1 MTDDAATTHDG
12 IQSLLDIMRQLRD
25 PDSGCPWDL
34 KQNFHTIV
42 PYTIEETYE
51 LAEAIAIEDF
61 AQIRDELGDVLF
73 QVVFYAQMAS
83 EQALFTFEDVVDGI
97 AEKLLRR
104 HPHVFAVT
112 GGQRVLESEVKRRW
126 EQIKVEERQQK
137 NQRGTLDD
145 VPMAL
150 PALSRSQ
157 KLQKRA
163 ASVGFDWSELDA
175 VRGKVDEELGELA
188 EAVSEGDSAAIESEV
203 GDIFL
208 AMVNLARH
216 LGVDAEAALRHAN
229 RRFEDRFSLMETEA
243 ERDGSQLCEESL
255 ERLEERWQAAKRELA
270 ASASEAG

>member
-1 MTDDAATTHDG
+1 MTDDATTTHDG

-104 HPHVFAVT
+104 HPHVFAET
-112 GGQRVLESEVKRRW
+112 GGQRVSESEVKRRW
-126 EQIKVEERQQK
+126 EQIKVEERQRK

-145 VPMAL
+145 VPRAL

-175 VRGKVDEELGELA
+175 VRGKVDEELVELA
-188 EAVSEGDSAAIESEV
+188 EAVSEGDSSAIESEV

-229 RRFEDRFSLMETEA
+229 RRFEDRFSLMETAA
-243 ERDGSQLCEESL
+243 ERDGSQLSEESL
-255 ERLEERWQAAKRELA
+255 EQLEERWQAAKRELA
-270 ASASEAG
+270 ASATEAG

>member
-1 MTDDAATTHDG
+1 MTDDAATTRDG

-61 AQIRDELGDVLF
+61 AQSRDELGDVLF

-112 GGQRVLESEVKRRW
+112 GGQRVSESEVKRRW

-175 VRGKVDEELGELA
+175 VRGKVDEELGDLA

>member
-12 IQSLLDIMRQLRD
+12 IQSLLDIRRQLRD

-112 GGQRVLESEVKRRW
+112 GGQRVSESEVKRRW

-208 AMVNLARH
+208 AMVNLERH
-216 LGVDAEAALRHAN
+216 LGVDAEAALRHAT

>member
-1 MTDDAATTHDG
+1 MTDDATTTHAG
-12 IQSLLDIMRQLRD
+12 IQSLLDIMRRLRD

-42 PYTIEETYE
+42 PFTIEETYE
-51 LAEAIAIEDF
+51 LADAIAAEDF

-83 EQALFTFEDVVDGI
+83 EQALFTFEDVVDGV
-97 AEKLLRR
+97 AEKLRRR
-104 HPHVFAVT
+104 HPHVFAAT
-112 GGQRVLESEVKRRW
+112 GGQSASAGEVKERW
-126 EQIKVEERQQK
+126 EQIKGEERQQK
-137 NQRGTLDD
+137 NQKGTLDD
-145 VPMAL
+145 IPKAL

-163 ASVGFDWSELDA
+163 ARVGFDWSELDA

-188 EAVSEGDSAAIESEV
+188 EAISEGESAAIESEV

-216 LGVDAEAALRHAN
+216 LGIDAEAALRHAN
-229 RRFEDRFSLMETEA
+229 RRFEKRFRLMETA
-243 ERDGSQLCEESL
+243 ADRDGSQLSEESL
-255 ERLEERWQAAKRELA
+255 ERLEERWEAAKRELA
-270 ASASEAG
+270 ARGSATD

>member
-1 MTDDAATTHDG
+1 MTDDATTTHDG

-42 PYTIEETYE
+42 PHTIEETYE

-104 HPHVFAVT
+104 HPHVFAET
-112 GGQRVLESEVKRRW
+112 GGRRVSESEVKRRW

-137 NQRGTLDD
+137 NQLGTLDD
-145 VPMAL
+145 VPRAL

>member
-1 MTDDAATTHDG
+1 MTDEATTTHDG

-112 GGQRVLESEVKRRW
+112 GGQRVSESEVKRRW
-126 EQIKVEERQQK
+126 EQIKVEERQRK

-145 VPMAL
+145 VPRAL

-229 RRFEDRFSLMETEA
+229 RRFEDRFSLMETAA

>member
-1 MTDDAATTHDG
+1 MTNEATSTDGG

-42 PYTIEETYE
+42 PHTIEETYE
-51 LAEAIAIEDF
+51 LADAIAAEDF
-61 AQIRDELGDVLF
+61 AQVRDELGDVLF
-73 QVVFYAQMAS
+73 QVVFYAQMAR
-83 EQALFTFEDVVDGI
+83 ELGLFTFEDVVDGI
-97 AEKLLRR
+97 AKKLLRR
-104 HPHVFAVT
+104 HPHVFAET
-112 GGQRVLESEVKRRW
+112 GGQSVSETEVKDRW
-126 EQIKVEERQQK
+126 EQIKGEERQQK
-137 NQRGTLDD
+137 NQRGALDD
-145 VPMAL
+145 IPLAL

-163 ASVGFDWSELDA
+163 ARVGFDWSEPDA
-175 VRGKVDEELGELA
+175 VRGKVDEELEELA

-229 RRFEDRFSLMETEA
+229 RRFEDRFRLMEIAA
-243 ERDGSQLCEESL
+243 ERDGGQLSEESL
-255 ERLEERWQAAKRELA
+255 ERLEQRWQAAKRELA
-270 ASASEAG
+270 AGASETG

>member
-1 MTDDAATTHDG
+1 MTDDATTTHDG

-104 HPHVFAVT
+104 HPHVFAET
-112 GGQRVLESEVKRRW
+112 GGQRVSESEVKRRW
-126 EQIKVEERQQK
+126 EQIKVEERQRK

-145 VPMAL
+145 VPRAL

-188 EAVSEGDSAAIESEV
+188 EAVSEGDSSAIESEV

-229 RRFEDRFSLMETEA
+229 RRFEDRFSLMETAA
-243 ERDGSQLCEESL
+243 ERDGSQLSEESL
-255 ERLEERWQAAKRELA
+255 EQLEERWQAAKRELA
-270 ASASEAG
+270 ASATEAG

>member
-1 MTDDAATTHDG
+1 MTNEATSTDGG

-34 KQNFHTIV
+34 KQNFHSIV

-51 LAEAIAIEDF
+51 LADAIAAEDF

-73 QVVFYAQMAS
+73 QVVFYSQMAK
-83 EQALFTFEDVVDGI
+83 EQGLFSFDDVVNGI
-97 AEKLLRR
+97 SRKLLRR
-104 HPHVFAVT
+104 HPHIFAKPDERQVSE
-112 GGQRVLESEVKRRW
+112 QEVKERW
-126 EQIKVEERQQK
+126 EQIKGEERQQK
-137 NQRGTLDD
+137 NQVGALDD
-145 VPMAL
+145 VPRAL

-175 VRGKVDEELGELA
+175 VRGKMDEELGELA

-216 LGVDAEAALRHAN
+216 LSVDAEAALRHAN
-229 RRFEDRFSLMETEA
+229 RRFEDRFSLMETAA
-243 ERDGSQLCEESL
+243 ERDGSQLSEESL

-270 ASASEAG
+270 TSASEAG

>member
-1 MTDDAATTHDG
+1 MTNEATSTDGG

-34 KQNFHTIV
+34 KQNFHSIV

-51 LAEAIAIEDF
+51 LADAIAAEDF

-73 QVVFYAQMAS
+73 QVVFYSQMAK
-83 EQALFTFEDVVDGI
+83 EQGLFSFDDVVNGI
-97 AEKLLRR
+97 SRKLLRR
-104 HPHVFAVT
+104 HPHIFAKPDERQVSE
-112 GGQRVLESEVKRRW
+112 QEVKERW
-126 EQIKVEERQQK
+126 EQIKGEERQQK
-137 NQRGTLDD
+137 NQVGALDD
-145 VPMAL
+145 VPRAL

-175 VRGKVDEELGELA
+175 VRGKMDEELGELA

-216 LGVDAEAALRHAN
+216 LGVDAEAALRKAN
-229 RRFEDRFSLMETEA
+229 RRFEDRFRLMEKA
-243 ERDGSQLCEESL
+243 SAVDGSELREESL
-255 ERLEERWQAAKRELA
+255 QQLEQRWQAAKAYLA
-270 ASASEAG
+270 AASD

>member
-1 MTDDAATTHDG
+1 MTDDATTTHDG

-42 PYTIEETYE
+42 PHTIEETYE

-104 HPHVFAVT
+104 HPHVFAET
-112 GGQRVLESEVKRRW
+112 GGRRVSESEVKRRW

-145 VPMAL
+145 VPRAL

>member
-1 MTDDAATTHDG
+1 MTNEATSTDGG

-34 KQNFHTIV
+34 RQNFHSIV

-51 LAEAIAIEDF
+51 LADAIAAEDF
-61 AQIRDELGDVLF
+61 AQIHDELGDVLF
-73 QVVFYAQMAS
+73 QVVFYSQMAK
-83 EQALFTFEDVVDGI
+83 EQGLFSFDDVVNGI
-97 AEKLLRR
+97 SRKLLRR
-104 HPHVFAVT
+104 HPHIFAKPDERQVSE
-112 GGQRVLESEVKRRW
+112 QEVKERW
-126 EQIKVEERQQK
+126 EQIKGEERQQK
-137 NQRGTLDD
+137 NQVGALDD
-145 VPMAL
+145 VPRAL

-175 VRGKVDEELGELA
+175 VRGKMDEELGELA

-229 RRFEDRFSLMETEA
+229 RRFEDRFSLMETAA
-243 ERDGSQLCEESL
+243 ERDGSQLSEESL

-270 ASASEAG
+270 TSASEAG

>member
-112 GGQRVLESEVKRRW
+112 GGQRVSESEVKRRW

-188 EAVSEGDSAAIESEV
+188 EAVSEGGSAAIESEV

>member
-1 MTDDAATTHDG
+1 MTDDATTTHDG

-112 GGQRVLESEVKRRW
+112 GGQRVSESEVKRRW

-145 VPMAL
+145 VPRAL

>member
-1 MTDDAATTHDG
+1 MTDDATTTHDG

-112 GGQRVLESEVKRRW
+112 GGQRVSESEVKRRW

-145 VPMAL
+145 VPRAL

-229 RRFEDRFSLMETEA
+229 RRFEDRFSLMETAA

-270 ASASEAG
+270 ASALEAG

>member
-1 MTDDAATTHDG
+1 MTNEETTTHDG

-51 LAEAIAIEDF
+51 LVDAIAAEDF
-61 AQIRDELGDVLF
+61 VQIRDELGDVLF

-83 EQALFTFEDVVDGI
+83 EQGLFTFEDVVDGI
-97 AEKLLRR
+97 AKKLLRR
-104 HPHVFAVT
+104 HPHVFAET
-112 GGQRVLESEVKRRW
+112 GGRRVSESEVKRRW

-137 NQRGTLDD
+137 NQLGTLDD
-145 VPMAL
+145 VPRAL

-216 LGVDAEAALRHAN
+216 LGVDAEAALRIAN
-229 RRFEDRFSLMETEA
+229 RRFEDRFSLMETAA

-270 ASASEAG
+270 ASALEAG

>member
-1 MTDDAATTHDG
+1 MTDDATTTYEG
-12 IQSLLDIMRQLRD
+12 IQSLLDIMRRLRD

-42 PYTIEETYE
+42 PFTIEETYE
-51 LAEAIAIEDF
+51 LADAIAAEDF

-73 QVVFYAQMAS
+73 QVVFYAQIAS
-83 EQALFTFEDVVDGI
+83 EQALFTFEDVVDGT
-97 AEKLLRR
+97 AEKLRRR
-104 HPHVFAVT
+104 HPHVFAAT
-112 GGQRVLESEVKRRW
+112 GGQSLSAGEVKERW
-126 EQIKVEERQQK
+126 EQIKGEERQQK
-137 NQRGTLDD
+137 NHKGTLDD
-145 VPMAL
+145 IPKAL

-163 ASVGFDWSELDA
+163 ARVGFDWSELDA

-188 EAVSEGDSAAIESEV
+188 EAISEGESTAIESEV

-216 LGVDAEAALRHAN
+216 LGVDAEAALRNAN
-229 RRFEDRFSLMETEA
+229 RRFEKRFRLMETAADRE
-243 ERDGSQLCEESL
+243 GSQLSEESL

-270 ASASEAG
+270 AAGSATD

>member
-1 MTDDAATTHDG
+1 MTDDAATTRDG

-112 GGQRVLESEVKRRW
+112 GGQRVSESEVKRRW

-145 VPMAL
+145 VPRAL

>member
-1 MTDDAATTHDG
+1 MTNDATTTHVG
-12 IQSLLDIMRQLRD
+12 IQSLLDIMRRLRD
-25 PDSGCPWDL
+25 PDLGCPWDL

-42 PYTIEETYE
+42 PFTIEETYE
-51 LAEAIAIEDF
+51 LADAIAAEDF

-97 AEKLLRR
+97 AEKLRRR
-104 HPHVFAVT
+104 HPHVFEAT
-112 GGQRVLESEVKRRW
+112 GGQTVSAGEVKERW
-126 EQIKVEERQQK
+126 EQIKGKERQQK
-137 NQRGTLDD
+137 NQKGTLDD
-145 VPMAL
+145 IPKAL

-157 KLQKRA
+157 KLQRRA
-163 ASVGFDWSELDA
+163 ARVGFDWSELDA

-188 EAVSEGDSAAIESEV
+188 EAISEGESAAIESEV
-203 GDIFL
+203 GDILL

-229 RRFEDRFSLMETEA
+229 RRFEKRFRLMETA
-243 ERDGSQLCEESL
+243 ADRDGSQLSEESL

-270 ASASEAG
+270 AIRFSD

>member
-1 MTDDAATTHDG
+1 MTDDATTTHDG

-112 GGQRVLESEVKRRW
+112 DVQRVSESEVKRRW

-145 VPMAL
+145 VPRAL

>member
-1 MTDDAATTHDG
+1 MTDDATTTHDG

-112 GGQRVLESEVKRRW
+112 GGQRVSESEVKRRW

-145 VPMAL
+145 VPKAL

-229 RRFEDRFSLMETEA
+229 RRFEDRFSLMETAA

>member
-1 MTDDAATTHDG
+1 MTDDATTTHDG

-104 HPHVFAVT
+104 HPHVFAET
-112 GGQRVLESEVKRRW
+112 GGQRVSESEVKRRW
-126 EQIKVEERQQK
+126 EQIKVEERQRK

-145 VPMAL
+145 VPRAL

-188 EAVSEGDSAAIESEV
+188 EAVSEGDSSAIESEV

-229 RRFEDRFSLMETEA
+229 RRFEDRFSLMETAA
-243 ERDGSQLCEESL
+243 ERDGSQLSEESL
-255 ERLEERWQAAKRELA
+255 EQLEERWQAAKRELA
-270 ASASEAG
+270 ASAIEAG

>member
-1 MTDDAATTHDG
+1 MTDDATTTHDG

-112 GGQRVLESEVKRRW
+112 DVQRVSESEVKRRW

-145 VPMAL
+145 VPRAL

-188 EAVSEGDSAAIESEV
+188 EAVSEGDSSAIESEV